1 MSIADWQY
9 FIKSALV
16 SISGFTRLWASPGQP
31 APGQAHG
38 GYAGWAEQPLGGLEG
53 RGAHP
58 QGPPADSENS
68 SAPGRTLPVVTS
80 TGCPGL
86 LLCFSALIH
95 NGLAHSFVPFP
106 PGYVTQVN
114 KASLQGPCRNQ
125 IMLWVLQIRGLEKA
139 FYLGIIT
146 IHSLFDDLFQD
157 N

>member
-1 MSIADWQY
+1 MSIADWKY
-9 FIKSALV
+9 FIKSSLV
-16 SISGFTRLWASPGQP
+16 SISDFTRLWASPGQL

-53 RGAHP
+53 REAQP
-58 QGPPADSENS
+58 QGRPANSENS
-68 SAPGRTLPVVTS
+68 SAPGRTPPVVTS
-80 TGCPGL
+80 RGCPWL

-125 IMLWVLQIRGLEKA
+125 IMLWVCKLEAWKRGLL
-139 FYLGIIT
+139 FGDNH
-146 IHSLFDDLFQD
+146 HSFSVWRLISR
-157 N
+157 